1 MKANIPVLRWENKCL
16 ELLDQRYLPHE
27 ELIVEVRSVEDC
39 YHAIKDMVLRGAP
52 LIGTTAIYGAILS
65 VLNNDD
71 FHLSLKRLE
80 SARPTAVNL
89 SFELKQC
96 LKIYEK
102 AGKENAL
109 ASLIDYAK
117 KQYDQL
123 HADNLKMADIAL
135 KELDQTIN
143 KEKYNLVTICNTGY
157 LACGEV
163 GTALGVISEAHKRGK
178 LNKAYPTETRPYLQ
192 GSRLTC
198 YELKSED
205 IPYELIV
212 EGAFSYVLENLNIDA
227 IFVGA
232 DRIAKNGDT
241 ANKVGTST
249 LSIVA
254 KNYGIPFYVV
264 APSSSFDLSTLNGA
278 DIEIEMRP
286 DEEITQVFG
295 KKIAPNGTKTV
306 NPSFDVTKNTFITGI
321 ICEKG
326 IIKSFTNDEVQRTI
340 SEE

>member
-1 MKANIPVLRWENKCL
+1 MTKRVPVLVWKDEYL

-27 ELIVEVRSVEDC
+27 QNIVKVQTVEDC
-39 YHAIKDMVLRGAP
+39 YHAIKDMVVRGAP

-65 VLNNDD
+65 LMNKGD
-71 FHLSLKRLE
+71 FAKDTLRLE

-89 SFELKQC
+89 SYELKQC
-96 LKIYEK
+96 QRIYNDN
-102 AGKENAL
+102 GKEN
-109 ASLIDYAK
+109 SLPVMIKYARD
-117 KQYDQL
+117 QYESL
-123 HADNLKMADIAL
+123 HRDNLKMAEIAL
-135 KELDQTIN
+135 EELGQLSK

-163 GTALGVISEAHKRGK
+163 GTALGVISEAHKKGK

-198 YELKSED
+198 YELQTED
-205 IPYELIV
+205 VPYELIV
-212 EGAFSYVLENLNIDA
+212 EGAFSYVLENLDIDA

-232 DRIAKNGDT
+232 DRIANNGDT

-264 APSSSFDLSTLNGA
+264 APTSSFDLETPSGKE
-278 DIEIEMRP
+278 IEIEMR
-286 DEEITQVFG
+286 DDDEITHVFG
-295 KKIAPNGTKTV
+295 KPIAPTGTSTV
-306 NPSFDVTKNTFITGI
+306 NPSFDVTKNIYITGI
-321 ICEKG
+321 ICENG
-326 IIKSFTNDEVQRTI
+326 MIKNFSEGEVERVVRGQ
-340 SEE
+340 